1 MFRLIRADPETPL
14 RGWSVRAG
22 YFRIASRLLIGHVNH
37 MSRCRSILPILAA
50 FILGLTSPAF
60 AATRSGH
67 LETPLPAASPVTPE
81 TRNGVVKL
89 AGEAYAYIPIGA
101 SGPRP
106 LLVVLHGAGGEPANV
121 LNAYK
126 AQADANQ
133 IVLLIP
139 RSIKGTW
146 DMVDD
151 LKSRLGAEMNVQP
164 RYGKDLQA
172 LDASLADLFSKVA
185 IDVRHVGI
193 SGFSDGASYALSV
206 GTANPQLFTTIMA
219 LSPGHSFTKNY
230 DKRQRI
236 FISHGEQDQV
246 LPFSNARAIAAR
258 LRSRGMTV
266 QFEAFQGRHEVP
278 EAIRAKA
285 IAFFMNPAP

>member
-1 MFRLIRADPETPL
+1 MPRNFSTPL
-14 RGWSVRAG
+14 IFAAFVLG
-22 YFRIASRLLIGHVNH
+22 
-37 MSRCRSILPILAA
+37 LAA
-50 FILGLTSPAF
+50 NAG

-67 LETPLPAASPVTPE
+67 LETPLPAAAPAVPE
-81 TRNGVVKL
+81 TRSGVITL
-89 AGEAYAYIPIGA
+89 AGGAYAYLPAGPA
-101 SGPRP
+101 KPRP

-121 LNAYK
+121 LSAYK
-126 AQADANQ
+126 AEADANG

-146 DMVDD
+146 DMVED

-164 RYGKDLQA
+164 RYGKDLEA

-185 IDVRHVGI
+185 IDANQVGI

-206 GTANPQLFTTIMA
+206 GTANPQLFTTVMA
-219 LSPGHSFTKNY
+219 LSPGHSFTKKY
-230 DKRQRI
+230 DKKQRI

-258 LRSRGMTV
+258 LRGRGMTV

-278 EAIRAKA
+278 GAIREKA
-285 IAFFMNPAP
+285 ISFFMRPAP

>member
-1 MFRLIRADPETPL
+1 
-14 RGWSVRAG
+14 
-22 YFRIASRLLIGHVNH
+22 
-37 MSRCRSILPILAA
+37 MSRKISLTPIVAGL
-50 FILGLTSPAF
+50 FLGVASPALT
-60 AATRSGH
+60 ATRSGH
-67 LETPLPAASPVTPE
+67 LETALPAGSPAAPE
-81 TRNGVVKL
+81 ARSGVIKL
-89 AGEAYAYIPIGA
+89 AGGAYAYLPPGPTK
-101 SGPRP
+101 PRP
-106 LLVVLHGAGGEPANV
+106 LLIVLHGAGGEPANV

-126 AQADANQ
+126 AQADANG

-146 DMVDD
+146 DMVED

-164 RYGKDLQA
+164 RYGRDLQA
-172 LDASLADLFSKVA
+172 LDTSLADLFSKVG
-185 IDVRHVGI
+185 IDARRIGI
-193 SGFSDGASYALSV
+193 AGFSDGASYALSV
-206 GTANPQLFTTIMA
+206 GTANPQLFSAVMA

-258 LRSRGMTV
+258 LRGRGMSV

-285 IAFFMNPAP
+285 IAFFVNPTP